1 MLRIAF
7 VLLLVAGATGG
18 TRAASAED
26 LAVADSAAIRAA
38 AIDYVEGWYTGDA
51 ERMEGCLHPELA
63 KRILKTDA
71 QGRSQLDSM
80 GAMRLVQY
88 TRAGYGTRTPAEK
101 RIGRITILDVFQNVA
116 SVRAEMAGWIDYMHL
131 GKADGRWV
139 IVNVLWERKPE

>member
-1 MLRIAF
+1 MLRVAF
-7 VLLLVAGATGG
+7 AILLLAWFAAAAPVAAQDGA
-18 TRAASAED
+18 A
-26 LAVADSAAIRAA
+26 ADSAAIRAA
-38 AIDYVEGWYTGDA
+38 ALDYAEGWYAGDA
-51 ERMEGCLHPELA
+51 ERMERCLHPELA

-101 RIGRITILDVFQNVA
+101 RIAEVTILDVFRNAA
-116 SVRAEMAGWIDYMHL
+116 SVRTEMAGWIDYMHL